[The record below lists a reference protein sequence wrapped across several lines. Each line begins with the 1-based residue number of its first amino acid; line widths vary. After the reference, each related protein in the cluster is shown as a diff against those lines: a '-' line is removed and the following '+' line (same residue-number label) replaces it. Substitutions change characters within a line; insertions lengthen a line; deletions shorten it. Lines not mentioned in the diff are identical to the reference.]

1 MAMPPALEET
11 AYINFLSSHDGIGL
25 RPLEGLISNND
36 YKKLIQKLKS
46 KKSLFTTRK
55 KNNKNLIYEANI
67 TFFDA
72 LKENDK
78 FDVDRFIS
86 AHAIVL
92 SIEGIPA
99 IYVNSLFGSKNYID
113 GVKMTNSNR
122 TINRQKWN
130 LNQIEKMIN
139 SESDQTLIFHS
150 LKKLIEI
157 RKKQKA
163 FHPNATSFTLQLGEK
178 LFGIWRQSRDRKQS
192 IFCIT
197 NLSKKIETFQSLDLN
212 LILDEN
218 WYDLITGDQ
227 IKKDLIQVNP
237 YKTIWLSNSK

>member
-1 MAMPPALEET
+1 MPPALEET

-46 KKSLFTTRK
+46 KNLYLPLE

-92 SIEGIPA
+92 SIEEFRNIC
-99 IYVNSLFGSKNYID
+99 K
-113 GVKMTNSNR
+113 
-122 TINRQKWN
+122 
-130 LNQIEKMIN
+130 
-139 SESDQTLIFHS
+139 
-150 LKKLIEI
+150 
-157 RKKQKA
+157 
-163 FHPNATSFTLQLGEK
+163 
-178 LFGIWRQSRDRKQS
+178 
-192 IFCIT
+192 
-197 NLSKKIETFQSLDLN
+197 
-212 LILDEN
+212 
-218 WYDLITGDQ
+218 
-227 IKKDLIQVNP
+227 
-237 YKTIWLSNSK
+237 